1 MKFWLPLCFFGIYCI
16 LPAGAAERNLPP
28 PAPTLAAVNS
38 VPAGEV
44 SCLIEPSVEV
54 NVGSPA
60 DGSLDVVHVDRG
72 DIVNR
77 GQLLA
82 KLDTAVQVAAANVL
96 EAKAAYGS
104 RKYRRN
110 EDLQKQQLIS
120 SQELDE
126 IATEQR
132 LAELELKERREQI
145 LLRSI
150 ISPIRGVIVDRYR
163 NRGDLVKQ
171 EKIFRI
177 AQLDPLHV
185 ETVVPASYFGRIH
198 LEQSYEVTPQLV
210 GGKMKAR
217 VSTIDRVIDA
227 ASGTFRV
234 RLLLANPQYE
244 LPPGQRC
251 SVNFNPN
258 GTNP

>member
-1 MKFWLPLCFFGIYCI
+1 MNRCLSLCI
-16 LPAGAAERNLPP
+16 LATTVALPAWGAE
-28 PAPTLAAVNS
+28 AVLLS
-38 VPAGEV
+38 VPNPVNGALPVVSGEV

-60 DGSLDVVHVDRG
+60 DGTLEVVQVDRG
-72 DIVNR
+72 DVVNR

-104 RKYRRN
+104 RKFRRN

-132 LAELELKERREQI
+132 LAELELRERREQI

-163 NRGDLVKQ
+163 HRGDLVKQ

-198 LEQSYEVTPQLV
+198 PEQSYEVTPQLV
-210 GGKMKAR
+210 GGRLKAR
-217 VSTIDRVIDA
+217 VSTVDRVIDA

-234 RLLLANPQYE
+234 RLLLPNPRYE

-258 GTNP
+258 GTDP